1 MRQNIKLIRNTVI
14 KDGFCIVRVEPRDAE
29 EMLVNIA
36 LAIGTPRRALRAS
49 GIVDSLIAKNIEV
62 AYQNSLSSRFGLDEF
77 PFHTDDAVS
86 VLPSRFV
93 LLLAKKGGYLADT
106 ALLDG
111 RQIINCLPI
120 DLRADINE
128 AVFYVRN
135 GTSSFTSTIVDQTRQ
150 FIRFDPSVM
159 RPTGRRSEQIFSSL
173 SFLIKT
179 AKPTLVG
186 WDDTV
191 LLIVDNH
198 RVLHGRCALP
208 QSAMTGDRV
217 LLRIS
222 VKE

>member
-14 KDGFCIVRVEPRDAE
+14 KNGFCVVRLKPLDAQ
-29 EMLVNIA
+29 EMLVDIA
-36 LAIGTPRRALRAS
+36 HSLGTPCRALRAS
-49 GIVDSLIAKNIEV
+49 GIVDSLIAKNIEA
-62 AYQNSLSSRFGLDEF
+62 AYQSSLSSRFGLGEF

-86 VLPSRFV
+86 DIPSRFV
-93 LLLAKKGGYLADT
+93 LLLAKKGGHLADT
-106 ALLDG
+106 TLLDG
-111 RQIINCLPI
+111 RRIISYLPV

-128 AVFYVRN
+128 AVFYIRN
-135 GTSSFTSTIVDQTRQ
+135 GTSSFTSTIVDQARQ
-150 FIRFDPSVM
+150 FIRFDPNVM
-159 RPTGRRSEQIFSSL
+159 RPTGRRSEHLFSSI

-179 AKPTLVG
+179 AQPTHIR